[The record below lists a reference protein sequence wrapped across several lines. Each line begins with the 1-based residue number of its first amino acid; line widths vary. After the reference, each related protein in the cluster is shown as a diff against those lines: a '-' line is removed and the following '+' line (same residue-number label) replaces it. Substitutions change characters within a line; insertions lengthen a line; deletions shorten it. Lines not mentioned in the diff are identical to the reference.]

1 MDLIIILAGILIL
14 LILFAW
20 LGLKIQ
26 PTPFPDFDR
35 ETMKLEMIPLPPGL
49 PMPVE
54 RFYRQVYGESIPV
67 IKSAVITGRGTMRPN
82 MKFPAFPARFRF
94 SHVAGQAYRH
104 YMEITFFGLPLIR
117 GNEHYVGG
125 KGHLDLGII
134 GVSEGPKVDQAAN
147 LALWSESVWFPSV
160 WLTDLRVR
168 WEPVDDLTALLV
180 VPYRDEEQRFV
191 IRFDPRTGLLR
202 YMEAMRYRQET
213 EDSPFLWIPEAMSW
227 RHVNGQ
233 MIPDVSAITWFDQK
247 QPWAKFIVED
257 VVCNPDLTGVDLDV
271 YIHQTGL

>member
-14 LILFAW
+14 LILFVW

-35 ETMKLEMIPLPPGL
+35 QTMNPEMVPLPPGL

-94 SHVAGQAYRH
+94 SHIAGQDYRH
-104 YMEITFFGLPLIR
+104 YMEITFFGFVLIR
-117 GNEHYVGG
+117 GNEHYVEG
-125 KGHLDLGII
+125 KAHLDLGVI
-134 GVSEGPKVDQAAN
+134 GVSEGPKIDQAAN
-147 LALWSESVWFPSV
+147 LALWSESIWLPSI
-160 WLTDLRVR
+160 WLTDPRVR
-168 WEPVDDLTALLV
+168 WEPVDDQTAILV
-180 VPYRDEEQRFV
+180 VPYGNEQQRFV
-191 IRFDPRTGLLR
+191 VRFDPQTGLCC
-202 YMEAMRYRQET
+202 YMEAMRYREET
-213 EDSPFLWIPEAMSW
+213 ENTSFLWIPEAVSW
-227 RHVNGQ
+227 RQFNGYLL
-233 MIPDVSAITWFDQK
+233 PDVNQVTWFDQR

-257 VVCNPDLTGVDLDV
+257 VVCNADLGE
-271 YIHQTGL
+271 YIRQDGS